1 MKIALT
7 GGRSL
12 LGGVLAQALASG
24 GEHEVVLVPEGD
36 LRDEQFSQ
44 RAVRGA
50 EALIHLSPLYP
61 EHTSSERET
70 LDHATRGTYVLL
82 NAAVDAGVKRVIL
95 GSSLDLFD
103 RYPAAWSVGESWQPL
118 PDVTDPQ
125 QLSVYLAEETVKQF
139 A

>member
-36 LRDEQFSQ
+36 LRDEAFAQ

-50 EALIHLSPLYP
+50 QILIHLAPLYP
-61 EHTSSERET
+61 DSAASEQDE

-82 NAAVDAGVKRVIL
+82 NAAVEAGVKRVIL
-95 GSSLDLFD
+95 GSTLDLFE
-103 RYPAAWSVGESWQPL
+103 RYPGAWNVGETWQPL
-118 PDVTDPQ
+118 PDVSKTRE
-125 QLSVYLAEETVKQF
+125 LAV
-139 A
+139 